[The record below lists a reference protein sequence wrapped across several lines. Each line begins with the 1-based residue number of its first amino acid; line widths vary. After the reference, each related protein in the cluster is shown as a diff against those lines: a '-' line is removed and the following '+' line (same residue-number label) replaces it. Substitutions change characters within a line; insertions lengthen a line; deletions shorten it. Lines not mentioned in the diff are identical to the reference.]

1 MCGELG
7 SGQFS
12 KFRSYVNRIGF
23 LDHVYVCNLYYF
35 RNMSMVINSRV
46 FSSQGAFSTELLR
59 RLHVGGGGLVRPL
72 LQKEWAAVAKEP
84 KASFV
89 IEFNS
94 DTGDLMGSRWFLSG
108 SLGVTAK
115 VRAQKLWSDTPS
127 KTAFLEFR
135 IPDLENFTFPNRG
148 VWLNISNWMDGEMVG
163 ELESVKLIDVKR
175 GINTSDLAVIREE
188 IPSFGDGFSLRLNVT
203 VADTDKAGVF
213 VCATSL
219 SPEKLEEKC
228 RELRKNANGPQV
240 PSIGIPTGPN
250 GALMSIIDVLPMESD
265 EDRVGVL
272 HLPLLE
278 SQEGEEDNVTFP
290 DSEALR
296 VECFAFHKKV
306 SLVKRVKEIDWSA
319 HWAQSSI
326 PVVVN
331 WPEYQAPQ
339 DVPSEGNN
347 FANST
352 RRRGHIA
359 KVLSC
364 KVPKAK
370 PDPKYSDKGGFTK
383 ESFKGLGGLS
393 DSVCELLAK
402 KSNGSLASSTWRK
415 YGVAQGHLITAS
427 RVLNVRFSFPF
438 SASMTL
444 NFIGYLLI
452 RGLQANTIET
462 YLSGIRNAH
471 IVRGVDP
478 HHLKDEIVKCVIKGH
493 ENTGRVEL
501 PKQVRL
507 PVTIDDLA
515 FFRRNLSKLDMH
527 WRDKILYWTVCTWC
541 FAGSFRI
548 HEILSLKEHEFDPT
562 QTLLHGDIK
571 MSSIYVDGESREVIM
586 VKIKNPKEGKGRS
599 VTVELFENKSFWCP
613 VAAYKKLLLA
623 WGHRPRG
630 TVPFSSG
637 SSGKLLTGRRFNE
650 ILHIISYTRGL
661 TLGGVF
667 KSHSFRSGIP
677 SLMARAGYSDQEIKR
692 QGRWRSDS
700 FLRYCKLGR
709 AARWHDQMELAD
721 RLARMCVFCVNA

>member
-1 MCGELG
+1 M
-7 SGQFS
+7 
-12 KFRSYVNRIGF
+12 I
-23 LDHVYVCNLYYF
+23 
-35 RNMSMVINSRV
+35 INSQV
-46 FSSQGAFSTELLR
+46 FSSQGAFSADLLR

-72 LQKEWAAVAKEP
+72 LQKEWGAVAKEP

-94 DTGDLMGSRWFLSG
+94 ETGDLMGSRWFLSG

-115 VRAQKLWSDTPS
+115 VRAQKLWANTPS
-127 KTAFLEFR
+127 KTAYLEFK

-148 VWLNISNWMDGEMVG
+148 ECLNISHWMGGEMVG

-175 GINTSDLAVIREE
+175 GINTGDLAVIREE
-188 IPSFGDGFSLRLNVT
+188 VPSFADGFSLRLNVT
-203 VADTDKAGVF
+203 IADASRAGVF

-228 RELRKNANGPQV
+228 GELRKNINGPQV
-240 PSIGIPTGPN
+240 PSIGIPTGPS
-250 GALMSIIDVLPMESD
+250 GALMSMVDVLPMETD
-265 EDRVGVL
+265 GDRVGVL

-278 SQEGEEDNVTFP
+278 SQEGEEEEIVFP
-290 DSEALR
+290 DSETLR
-296 VECFAFHKKV
+296 VECFAFHHRV
-306 SLVKRVKEIDWSA
+306 SLVKRVKEIDWSS
-319 HWAQSSI
+319 HWAQSFI
-326 PVVVN
+326 PVAVK

-339 DVPSEGNN
+339 EVSSEGNN
-347 FANST
+347 LTINSC
-352 RRRGHIA
+352 RRGHIA
-359 KVLSC
+359 KVSSN
-364 KVPKAK
+364 KVPKVK
-370 PDPKYSDKGGFTK
+370 LTPKYSEKGGFSK
-383 ESFKGLGGLS
+383 ESFKRLGGMS

-415 YGVAQGHLITAS
+415 YGVAQGHLVKAS
-427 RVLNVRFSFPF
+427 KDLNVRFSFPF

-501 PKQVRL
+501 PKSVRL
-507 PVTIDDLA
+507 PVTIDDLIV
-515 FFRRNLSKLDMH
+515 FRRNLSKLDIH

-548 HEILSLKEHEFDPT
+548 HEILSLKENEYDPA

-571 MSSIYVDGESREVIM
+571 MSSISVDGETREVIM
-586 VKIKNPKEGKGRS
+586 VRIKNPKEGRGRS

-613 VAAYKKLLLA
+613 VTAYKKLLLA
-623 WGHRPRG
+623 WGNRPKG
-630 TVPFSSG
+630 SVPFSSG

-650 ILHIISYTRGL
+650 ILQTISHARGL
-661 TLGGVF
+661 SLGGVF

-677 SLMARAGYSDQEIKR
+677 SLMARAGYPDHEIKR

-721 RLARMCVFCVNA
+721 RLARMRVLRVNV